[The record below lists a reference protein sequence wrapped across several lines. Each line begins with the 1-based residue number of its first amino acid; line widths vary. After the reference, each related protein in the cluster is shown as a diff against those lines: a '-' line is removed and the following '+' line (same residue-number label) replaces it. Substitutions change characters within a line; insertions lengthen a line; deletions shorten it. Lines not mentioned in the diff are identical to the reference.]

1 MTPSLRHAVF
11 SLVAVFCS
19 AITLQAAEKFYNAD
33 FKDWRDQRTD
43 SGFNAQVDREEGKA
57 RVLVPT
63 QFTYGKVMTP
73 QAAIAMTVTSS
84 LILQV
89 TVDEISADSA
99 LSVEIINA
107 GPPYD
112 GYKLIKGIT
121 QPGTYSASI
130 GKVTEWTGDR
140 NFWVAMWLE
149 GSGKSALVSKLRIG
163 ENLPQPKVE
172 APAAAPAPAKK
183 AAAPAAAAPAAEAPA
198 EKKAVDLED
207 AKTTQIDFRG
217 KIDDNYVAF
226 ENWAQGLNGW
236 QDGTVAK
243 GNDTEAVVKKGGR
256 ILLKLQPKATY
267 GKFRSPE
274 KPLTVDFEQYPFLE
288 VETEREFEN
297 GRVKV
302 RLCQARNPDNFHDVI
317 TNFSRPG
324 VYIANIPEVAGWRK
338 KETFFVEIWLEGA
351 NTELHI
357 RSLGFT
363 KKMTVLQGILTPIQ
377 SINAAELAPSKEG
390 SILNISGVADQLYR
404 GQWLEGVAAQPNWQ
418 ELDRYGKKLINIG
431 YSEIT
436 QKLYFMTSIHPSQDV
451 DIYGALGYDLVN
463 AFEGLTWENPFARA
477 IKAKLDFAMVR
488 MYDLYVGNVAQIGSV
503 YDPLFTD
510 LTFKKAST
518 FRGFLWKPKVGDF
531 NFKLFG
537 TRMYTDTGTY
547 KKNVFLTGARVSN
560 NFTLAPGSVRLGL
573 NAVNLSKSNGELDA
587 DIFQGKVDST
597 IYQNFV
603 PSIYIRFKNNTD
615 QNAYYQ
621 QLWTNQ
627 VTIYSTRGAIIADL
641 APPAGSALIYDQSN
655 TYFDK
660 SNPLNYSQGINAT
673 GYMIYRIPLKISME
687 EIIDPK
693 TDLTSISAE
702 LNMGLWAANSYGT
715 IDISISS
722 DGTNWQPVTLSS
734 NNGSG
739 ARIFDAAQFTL
750 STADNAASYT
760 ALING
765 VFDPTED
772 TLARSA
778 LSADAKGELF
788 GVNLDAE
795 YALSIAHNQSFRGER
810 INHQS
815 NAFYAKLSRGF
826 SGALFKAGYFQIMPE
841 YDTSLDGYNS
851 VDDNDNGATLPDLYQ
866 DKAGVVFSDFS
877 NRGYPDK
884 EYVVG
889 LYVPEDYLFSE
900 SEDRNHNGLL
910 DSRENDHQPDYGY
923 RRDQRG
929 YDISLY
935 VPRQVLEDTPAAGLE
950 LEARALVVDKI
961 SGEGRNQTIDAQ
973 LTYTNTD
980 LEDTQITAG
989 VYVASIMDK
998 LSDQYSMY
1006 TAEDVLIPISVEY
1019 LHNLVVTP
1027 SLMVRYDAPW
1037 GLKATL
1043 LDRFRYNK
1051 PFFTDLPETKGN
1063 EVSVDLRY
1071 RHYVLGGF
1079 SMTPIY
1085 QGRFNARQANAD
1097 SPIHNTYYLPVGYTG
1112 ADDWQDIPIFHGF
1125 YLRNSYPIL
1134 DEYNL
1139 AVDLGRE
1146 LSLYS
1151 KRGLPEKIQDKMAV
1165 GLMRSL
1171 PRGYVRIQ
1179 WELNKVYFPSANGDN
1194 WGQSALWAQVTLTF

>member
-1 MTPSLRHAVF
+1 MMPSLRLAVL
-11 SLVAVFCS
+11 SLVGILCATVN
-19 AITLQAAEKFYNAD
+19 LHAAEKFYSAD

-43 SGFNAQVDREEGKA
+43 SGFNAQIDREDGKA
-57 RVLVPT
+57 KILVPP
-63 QFTYGKVMTP
+63 QYTYGKVMTP
-73 QAAIAMTVTSS
+73 QSAISMAVTPS

-89 TVDEISADSA
+89 TVDEISADCA

-112 GYKLIKGIT
+112 GYKLITGVT

-140 NFWVAMWLE
+140 NFWVAVWLE
-149 GSGKSALVSKLRIG
+149 GSGKSVLLSKLRIG
-163 ENLPQPKVE
+163 ENLPQPKAE
-172 APAAAPAPAKK
+172 APVKK
-183 AAAPAAAAPAAEAPA
+183 AAAPAAAAPAEAAPA
-198 EKKAVDLED
+198 AAAPAPAKTIDLED

-217 KIDDNYVAF
+217 KIEENYVKF
-226 ENWAQGLNGW
+226 ENWSEGLNGW
-236 QDGTVAK
+236 RDDTVIKGANTVA
-243 GNDTEAVVKKGGR
+243 TVKKGGR

-267 GKFRSPE
+267 GKFMSPE
-274 KPLTVDFEQYPFLE
+274 KPLAVDFEQYPFLE
-288 VETEREFEN
+288 VETEREFET
-297 GRVKV
+297 GRVKI
-302 RLCQARNPDNFHDVI
+302 RLTQARNSDNFHDVI

-338 KETFFVEIWLEGA
+338 KEAFFVEIWLEGA
-351 NTELHI
+351 GTEIHI
-357 RSLGFT
+357 RSIGFA
-363 KKMTVLQGILTPIQ
+363 KKMSVLQGIMTPIQ
-377 SINAAELAPSKEG
+377 SVNAAELAPTKDG
-390 SILNISGVADQLYR
+390 SILHLAGVADQLYR
-404 GQWLEGVAAQPNWQ
+404 GQWLDGVAAQPDWQ
-418 ELDRYGKKLINIG
+418 ELDRYGKKLINVG

-436 QKLYFMTSIHPSQDV
+436 QKMYLMSSIHPSQDV
-451 DIYGALGYDLVN
+451 DIYASLGYDLVN
-463 AFEGLTWENPFARA
+463 AFEGLTWENSFARA
-477 IKAKLDFAMVR
+477 IKAKFDFGLAR
-488 MYDLYVGNVAQIGSV
+488 LYDLYVGNVAQIGSV

-518 FRGFLWKPKVGDF
+518 FRGFLWKPRVGDF
-531 NFKLFG
+531 NFTLFG
-537 TRMYTDTGTY
+537 TRMYTDPGTY

-560 NFTLAPGSVRLGL
+560 NFTLAPGSVRVGL
-573 NAVNLSKSNGELDA
+573 NAINMSKSNGELDA
-587 DIFQGKVDST
+587 DIFQGKVDSSV
-597 IYQNFV
+597 YENFA
-603 PSIYIRFKNNTD
+603 PSVYVRFKNNTD

-621 QLWTNQ
+621 QLWQND
-627 VTIYSTRGAIIADL
+627 VTITTVRGPIQANL
-641 APPAGSALIYDQSN
+641 APPGGSDYIYDQSN

-673 GYMIYRIPLKISME
+673 GFIIYRIPLKINMDE
-687 EIIDPK
+687 VVDPK
-693 TDLTSISAE
+693 TELVSVALT
-702 LNMGLWAANSYGT
+702 LNMGLWNTRQYGT
-715 IDISISS
+715 IEVAVSS
-722 DGTNWQPVTLSS
+722 DGTNWQPVTVGT
-734 NNGSG
+734 NDGTG
-739 ARIFDAAQFTL
+739 ARIFDNARFTV
-750 STADNAASYT
+750 SNSENAA
-760 ALING
+760 AFAGLING

-772 TLARSA
+772 TLARSV
-778 LSADAKGELF
+778 LSADLKGELF

-795 YALSIAHNQSFRGER
+795 YAVSIAHNQSFRGER

-826 SGALFKAGYFQIMPE
+826 SGALLKAAYFQIMPE

-851 VDDNDNGATLPDLYQ
+851 VDDNDNGTLLPDLYL
-866 DKAGVVFSDFS
+866 DKAGVVFNDFS

-889 LYVPEDYLFSE
+889 LYVPEDYLLSE

-910 DSRENDHQPDYGY
+910 DSRENDHEPDYTY

-935 VPRQVLEDTPAAGLE
+935 VPRQVLEDTLAAGLE

-961 SGEGRNQTIDAQ
+961 SGEGRNQTIDAK
-973 LTYTNTD
+973 LNYINTD
-980 LEDTQITAG
+980 LEDTQIILG
-989 VYVASIMDK
+989 VYAASVMDK
-998 LSDQYSMY
+998 MSDQYQMF
-1006 TAEDVLIPISVEY
+1006 TAEDVPIPVRVDY

-1027 SLMVRYDAPW
+1027 SLTVKYDAPW

-1051 PFFTDLPETKGN
+1051 PFFSDLPETKGN

-1071 RHYVLGGF
+1071 RHYVVGGF

-1085 QGRFNARQANAD
+1085 QGRFNARQANAN
-1097 SPIHNTYYLPVGYTG
+1097 SPIHNTYYLPVEYAGE
-1112 ADDWQDIPIFHGF
+1112 DWLDIPIFHGF
-1125 YLRNSYPIL
+1125 YLKNSYPIM

-1146 LSLYS
+1146 LSLYA

-1165 GLMRSL
+1165 GLLRNL

-1179 WELNKVYFPSANGDN
+1179 WELNKVYFPSANGEN
-1194 WGQSALWAQVTLTF
+1194 WSQSALWAQVTLTF